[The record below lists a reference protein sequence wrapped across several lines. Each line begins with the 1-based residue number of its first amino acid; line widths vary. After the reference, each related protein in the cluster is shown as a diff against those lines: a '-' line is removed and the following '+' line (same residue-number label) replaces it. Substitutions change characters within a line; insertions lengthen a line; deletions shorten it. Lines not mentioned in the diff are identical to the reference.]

1 MSLDDLVQRSIKN
14 LDHKHIFKDTSR
26 GVDIIIVKIYPRI
39 GLGYGGQLQLDWWT
53 GKEILAIAEDRLGN
67 YIIRHSSGAVSYL
80 DLDKKIMFE
89 LSNSIKSFLTALQ

>member
-39 GLGYGGQLQLDWWT
+39 GLGYGGQEKRFALLL
-53 GKEILAIAEDRLGN
+53 KIVLEITLFVIAQALFH
-67 YIIRHSSGAVSYL
+67 IL
-80 DLDKKIMFE
+80 T
-89 LSNSIKSFLTALQ
+89 SIKK